1 MDNIKTLFY
10 FFHVIL
16 RTYVKFFELKV
27 VYVKMFVFGQTLFET
42 VGKLRIM
49 LYGVC
54 WIRDYL

>member
-54 WIRDYL
+54 